1 MTDKKI
7 PGKLDPSRFNFLK
20 NTNKSQECCEK
31 NNIEKYENTK
41 QSEINNTINE
51 KEINS
56 SIILNKAKPK

>member
-1 MTDKKI
+1 
-7 PGKLDPSRFNFLK
+7 LK